1 MSSFLITCD
10 ACKQSFGLG
19 SVVIDEAFIDLDEGR
34 CRVSYFV
41 CPRCKAVYLVA
52 IYDEVAEKRKEDLD
66 KHLARVQRLWGK
78 VSERESRS
86 LDRMTKTKRNRLS
99 RRVESLKRKYQ
110 GSFTYVPPAEGNGN
124 EELAYV
130 PR

>member
-1 MSSFLITCD
+1 MSSFHITCD
-10 ACKQSFGLG
+10 ACKQSFGLD

-41 CPRCKAVYLVA
+41 CPRCGAVYLVA
-52 IYDEVAEKRKEDLD
+52 VYDEVAERRKEDLD
-66 KHLARVQRLWGK
+66 KHLARVQKLWGR

-86 LDRMTKTKRNRLS
+86 LDKMTRTKRNRLS
-99 RRVESLKRKYQ
+99 RRIDSLRRKYQ
-110 GSFTYVPPAEGNGN
+110 GCFTYVPPAERNGN
-124 EELAYV
+124 EEIAYV